1 MDENYLDNLLN
12 EVSLDKEID
21 HNIEDELDSQMA
33 REKKN
38 RQEENAISK
47 EDIFNMDLEQDASF
61 SSMENDL
68 AFSEDQMDELDKLG
82 NLADLDIGDLDFSD
96 IDFDDVDMT
105 KLDDVNTE
113 NMDDLIKNFEG
124 DLEISD
130 THEPLEEDAAA
141 VKEPETGTDSQS
153 ADVKDE
159 DFDADYFLDSLLEE
173 KEEDAAKED
182 SITDLDAAPAKV
194 QASMEESETNELSSE
209 DGDSLDDLFSL
220 LDIDEENGEG
230 EVAAD
235 KADNDEKPSDSPVS
249 DSTENAEAEASQ
261 GKKSIMQI
269 LFGDPDEDDVI
280 TDEELAAIEA
290 KKAAKKAKKEEA
302 DKLKKEKA
310 DAAKAEKALKN
321 GQKKK
326 EEDEKKR
333 VRAEKKAKRRAE
345 ELANAEPEKKL
356 NTPMVIFVF
365 SLFLGGTFLFYM
377 ASNNFNYAQ
386 AIDKAAN
393 YFSNRKYHRAYDEIK
408 GVEVKEEDQNL
419 KDRIYT
425 VMYVERLYESYQSNI
440 KLGRQ
445 EKALDSLLR
454 GVDKY
459 YEHYEEAEALGITSD
474 IEYAFSQIQSTLTN
488 QYGITVERAVEI
500 NAMTDYEYV
509 QVIQEYVKQQAE
521 MGNSLESALP
531 KGQEEEVSE

>member
-21 HNIEDELDSQMA
+21 HKIEDELDSQME
-33 REKKN
+33 REKRN
-38 RQEENAISK
+38 RLEENAISK
-47 EDIFNMDLEQDASF
+47 EDIFNMDLEQDASL
-61 SSMENDL
+61 SSLENDL
-68 AFSEDQMDELDKLG
+68 TFSEEQMDELDKLD

-105 KLDDVNTE
+105 KLDDVNAE
-113 NMDDLIKNFEG
+113 NLDDLIKSFEG

-130 THEPLEEDAAA
+130 SYEPSEEAA
-141 VKEPETGTDSQS
+141 VTEKEPEAGTDSQPQEL
-153 ADVKDE
+153 KE
-159 DFDADYFLDSLLEE
+159 ENFDADYFLDSLLEE
-173 KEEDAAKED
+173 KEENGAVED
-182 SITDLDAAPAKV
+182 SVIDLNANPVGV
-194 QASMEESETNELSSE
+194 QETQDEVGTGELSSE
-209 DGDSLDDLFSL
+209 DEDSLDDLFSL
-220 LDIDEENGEG
+220 LDMGEENGES
-230 EVAAD
+230 VPAAD
-235 KADNDEKPSDSPVS
+235 KSDNGEQLSDSPVS
-249 DSTENAEAEASQ
+249 GSMENVDGEVPQ
-261 GKKSIMQI
+261 GKKSFMQI
-269 LFGDPDEDDVI
+269 LFGDPDDDDVV
-280 TDEELAAIEA
+280 TDEEIAAIEA
-290 KKAAKKAKKEEA
+290 KKAVKKAKKQEA
-302 DKLKKEKA
+302 AKLKKEKA

-326 EEDEKKR
+326 EEAEKKR
-333 VRAEKKAKRRAE
+333 VKAEKKAKRRAQ

-377 ASNNFNYAQ
+377 ASNNFNYVQ
-386 AIDKAAN
+386 AIEKAAN
-393 YFSNRKYHRAYDEIK
+393 YFSSQKYHKAYDEIK
-408 GVEVKEEDQNL
+408 GVEVKEKDQNL

-459 YEHYEEAEALGITSD
+459 YEHYEEAEELGITSD
-474 IEYAFSQIQSTLTN
+474 IDYAFSQIQSTLAN

-500 NAMTDYEYV
+500 NAMTNYEYV
-509 QVIQEYVKQQAE
+509 QVIEGYVKQQAE
-521 MGNSLESALP
+521 LENSLESALP
-531 KGQEEEVSE
+531 KEQEEEVSE